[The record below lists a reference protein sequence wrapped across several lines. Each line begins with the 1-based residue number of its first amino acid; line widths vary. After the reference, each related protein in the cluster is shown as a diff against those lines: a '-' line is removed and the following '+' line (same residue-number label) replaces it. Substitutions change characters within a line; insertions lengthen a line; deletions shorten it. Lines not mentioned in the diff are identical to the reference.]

1 MILPALP
8 LALAAFALTL
18 GTFGAS
24 EEPAAADSYDRPTSL
39 IVGEWIR
46 GTYHGAGS
54 CPNPDDVICTYVIY
68 DGRLSG
74 IRTLSGPRLRSAVS
88 IRAVTTFRPRLGQP
102 VVMLV
107 HQPADASVNWLGLI
121 LTTKVGDDYCLS
133 TEQMTGF
140 RLRPPRRSYEVGDLV
155 CFPV

>member
-1 MILPALP
+1 MSLAALP
-8 LALAAFALTL
+8 LALTAVALAL
-18 GTFGAS
+18 GAFGAS
-24 EEPAAADSYDRPTSL
+24 EEPAAAEPDDRPTSL

-46 GTYHGAGS
+46 GTYHRAGN
-54 CPNPDDVICTYVIY
+54 CPDPDAICSHLIY

-88 IRAVTTFRPRLGQP
+88 IRAVTPIRPRLGEP

-121 LTTKVGDDYCLS
+121 LTAKVGDDYCLS
-133 TEQMTGF
+133 VEQVAGF
-140 RLRPPRRSYEVGDLV
+140 RIRPPRRSYEVGNLV